1 MVEGD
6 FTVSCTQCGGQDFQ
20 EVYPVPAV
28 VYRVYDGADGGSREV
43 SPEVY
48 ACLQCGH
55 VEHFIS
61 LESSGGLDADAQT
74 PRDHLDARG

>member
-6 FTVSCTQCGGQDFQ
+6 LTVSCTQRGGQDFQ

-28 VYRVYDGADGGSREV
+28 VYRVYDRPEGRIREV

-55 VEHFIS
+55 FEYFVS
-61 LESSGGLDADAQT
+61 LEGTSGLNADAQT
-74 PRDHLDARG
+74 PRDHLDPCG